1 MPLIRRLAALVL
13 VLLAMAAPAAGA
25 QSAEQQLADRYV
37 PVVMLKKQLAPCDP
51 GGEAY
56 GPSSVDP
63 ILGNSRFTL
72 LKDSAPVMTGPTA
85 ADLYEKPTGYAIDYP
100 GNPLAAGCTYDQL
113 ARDLGM
119 GVPPKD
125 PVAYAH
131 VTTQQGKPGQL
142 VVQYWFFYLFNDY
155 NNLHEADWEMAQVV
169 FPADTAK
176 QALKTAPTAVGY
188 SQHNAGEKAA
198 WTDPKVQKQG
208 DHPVLYPAAGS
219 HAGFYSQA
227 LWLERNAS
235 EGIGCDDTRGPSVE
249 VRPRAVLLP
258 NGNPGKGSDLAWIT
272 YQGEWGAPL
281 PPPYDGPP
289 GPNTTDRWTN
299 PITWQ
304 QDAREGSTEIPD
316 VGSELVTSAFC
327 GIVAFGSNLLTDLGR
342 NPVAT
347 LVVLA
352 ALLLVLIVLVRQTK
366 WNRVPIDPIVRD
378 RRAGQMIRSALSIMR
393 RSPLQTLGVGVVF
406 LPVAVLASVATW
418 LITNTPVIGDIL
430 TTLGEDTVLLWV
442 GAVTSA
448 VPGGIIGYVLAVML
462 VSLGMKRQDD
472 TGTRLTLREVWPLTK
487 AVLPATAR
495 SVALRGLQIVLLA
508 VTIIGIPWA
517 IKLLVETQLLT
528 QVCAIEGRSGDD
540 SRTRARWLVRG
551 AWLRVAVVS
560 LLAGALPLLIA
571 PLLAMPFLLLQL
583 PVWSVNLIGAVFA
596 AAITP
601 LAAVVMV
608 LLYGDRVA
616 EREVISQAG

>member
-1 MPLIRRLAALVL
+1 MPLLGRLAALV
-13 VLLAMAAPAAGA
+13 VMIVMAAAPALGAGGA
-25 QSAEQQLADRYV
+25 AQQLADRYV
-37 PVVMLKKQLAPCDP
+37 PVVMLKKQVAPCDST
-51 GGEAY
+51 GEAY
-56 GPSSVDP
+56 GPSSVNP
-63 ILGNSRFTL
+63 IVGNDQFTL
-72 LKDSAPVMTGPTA
+72 LKDGAAVMKGPTA
-85 ADLYEKPTGYAIDYP
+85 ADLYEKPKGYAIDYP
-100 GNPLAAGCTYDQL
+100 GNPLAPGCSYDQL

-131 VTTQQGKPGQL
+131 VTTQADAPGKL

-155 NNLHEADWEMAQVV
+155 NNLHEGDWEMAQLV
-169 FPADTAK
+169 FPAGTAEE
-176 QALKTAPTAVGY
+176 ALKTAPTEVGY

-227 LWLERNAS
+227 LWLERSPS

-258 NGNPGKGSDLAWIT
+258 NGNPGKASGLAWIT
-272 YQGEWGAPL
+272 YQGQWGAPL

-304 QDAREGSTEIPD
+304 QDARTDSTEIPD
-316 VGSELVTSAFC
+316 VGSDLVTSAFC
-327 GIVAFGSNLLTDLGR
+327 GIVAFGSNLLTDLGK

-352 ALLLVLIVLVRQTK
+352 ALLLVLVVLVRLTR

-406 LPVAVLASVATW
+406 LPIAVLASVATW

-430 TTLGEDTVLLWV
+430 TTLGEETSLLWV
-442 GAVTSA
+442 GAITSA
-448 VPGGIIGYVLAVML
+448 VPGGLIGYIIAVML
-462 VSLGMKRQDD
+462 VSIGMKHQDA
-472 TGTRLTLREVWPLTK
+472 TGTRLRVRTAWPLTK

-495 SVALRGLQIVLLA
+495 SVALRTVQIVVLA
-508 VTIIGIPWA
+508 ITIIGIPWA
-517 IKLLVETQLLT
+517 IKLLIETQVLT
-528 QVCAIEGRSGDD
+528 QVCAIEGRSGAD
-540 SRTRARWLVRG
+540 SRARARWLVRG

-571 PLLAMPFLLLQL
+571 PLLAMPFLLVQL

-616 EREVISQAG
+616 ERGTTPPAG